1 MTKFSIRKDVATGQ
15 GFKYRVKV
23 KAFKSCDAMHKF
35 LNAQYDNLWSIMQN
49 PLKSGTYIE
58 RGLGENRE
66 MLNIRSIEPSALAH
80 M

>member
-1 MTKFSIRKDVATGQ
+1 MNVKTS

-23 KAFKSCDAMHKF
+23 KAFKTSDKMHQF
-35 LNAQYDNLWSIMQN
+35 LNSQYNNFWSIMDK

-58 RGLGENRE
+58 RGINPVEL
-66 MLNIRSIEPSALAH
+66 LNVRHIDPSALAH